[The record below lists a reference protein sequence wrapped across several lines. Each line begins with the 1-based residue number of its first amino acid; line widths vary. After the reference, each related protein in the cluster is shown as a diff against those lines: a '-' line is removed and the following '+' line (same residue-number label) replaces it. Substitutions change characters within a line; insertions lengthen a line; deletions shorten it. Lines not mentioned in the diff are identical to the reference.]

1 MWRALLPAITA
12 IAYLISAAMPC
23 PPSAELLSAASHGSH
38 DHAGRSEES
47 ASLTAPCP
55 CGCDPGAVSFSV
67 AKRAETAVG
76 VAPTPTPLAV
86 ARSFARERT
95 ERLPD
100 APISVESPVP
110 IAA

>member
-1 MWRALLPAITA
+1 MWRAVLPAITA
-12 IAYLISAAMPC
+12 IAYLISAATPC
-23 PPSAELLSAASHGSH
+23 PPGAELLAAASHGSH
-38 DHAGRSEES
+38 DHTAASAES

-55 CGCDPGAVSFSV
+55 CGCDPGAVGFAV
-67 AKRAETAVG
+67 AKRAEAAVG
-76 VAPTPTPLAV
+76 ITPTPPSLAP
-86 ARSFARERT
+86 ARSFAREND